1 MSTLGWR
8 RDALAPRSLL
18 SPIYMYIQF
27 SSTHTIRCDY
37 LILFFAPHISLLQC
51 TWSPPCN
58 VFVIDATCL
67 FVHHTDI
74 YRSAQHTKKKKQEQ
88 QSSHNLCVV
97 RSTRWS
103 SSGASRTGSMA
114 FCIEINKWKKKKT
127 EQFRIPME
135 FNMRQPNRDVC
146 FVFCMNALSSVFT
159 NGKSVENTT
168 AAVETRTQW

>member
-51 TWSPPCN
+51 TWSPACN

-67 FVHHTDI
+67 FVHQTLI
-74 YRSAQHTKKKKQEQ
+74 FIEARNTLKKKKQEQ

-114 FCIEINKWKKKKT
+114 FCIEINKWKKKKLNSS
-127 EQFRIPME
+127 EYRWNLICVSRIEMYALCFAWMHWAVFSLME
-135 FNMRQPNRDVC
+135 NRSRIRQPP
-146 FVFCMNALSSVFT
+146 
-159 NGKSVENTT
+159 
-168 AAVETRTQW
+168 